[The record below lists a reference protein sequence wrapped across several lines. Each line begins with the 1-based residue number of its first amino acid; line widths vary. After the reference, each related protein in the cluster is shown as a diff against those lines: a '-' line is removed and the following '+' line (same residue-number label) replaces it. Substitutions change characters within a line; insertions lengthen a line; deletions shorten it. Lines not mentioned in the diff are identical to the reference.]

1 MIEIQETNVNF
12 TNKPLSQKGLAFFD
26 EELKKKYLKKYIIGV
41 DEAGRGPL
49 AGPVVACASFI
60 SDSSYDFFEEVNDSK
75 KLSPQKREI
84 LFKKMISSNVV
95 RFGFAYSDNI
105 EVDKI
110 NILNATLLAMKK
122 SVMRLVS
129 YLSIDMDDLL
139 VIVDGNQK
147 IKDFN
152 CFQIPIVKGDLKSLS
167 IASASIFAKV
177 LRDRWMD
184 IIDLNNSVYDFKTHK
199 GYPTKKHIELIKK
212 HGLSVYHRKSYAPC
226 KGL

>member
-1 MIEIQETNVNF
+1 MIEIQKTKVNF
-12 TNKPLSQKGLAFFD
+12 ENEPLLQKGLVFFD
-26 EELKKKYLKKYIIGV
+26 EELKRKYSRKYIIGV

-49 AGPVVACASFI
+49 AGPVVACASLI
-60 SDSSYDFFEEVNDSK
+60 SDSSCDFFKEVNDSK
-75 KLSPQKREI
+75 KLSLKKREI
-84 LFKKMISSNVV
+84 LFKKMISSNAV

-105 EVDKI
+105 EIDKI

-147 IKDFN
+147 IRDFN
-152 CFQIPIVKGDLKSLS
+152 CFQIPIVKGDSKSLS

-184 IIDLNNSVYDFKTHK
+184 IIDMNNPVYDFKTHK

-212 HGLSVYHRKSYAPC
+212 HGLSAYHRKSYAPC
-226 KGL
+226 KVL